1 MARKQKYVLPDVAKK
16 FSRESSVMLD
26 GFEIKEGDLFKVRGE
41 HGGKF
46 KFHSFV
52 TNTDTGAQWVDCF
65 EVMSGMTSVFR
76 SFKTDRI
83 KRIPNKGRRAKRVI
97 V

>member
-1 MARKQKYVLPDVAKK
+1 MARKYKHVTPEIAKK
-16 FSRESSVMLD
+16 FSRESSVMIN
-26 GFEIKEGDLFKVRGE
+26 GFEIKQGDFFKVRGE

-52 TNTDTGAQWVDCF
+52 TNTETGAQWVDCF

-76 SFKTDRI
+76 SFKAEKI
-83 KRIPNKGRRAKRVI
+83 KRIPNKGRRAKRV

>member
-1 MARKQKYVLPDVAKK
+1 MARKYKHVTPEIAKK
-16 FSRESSVMLD
+16 FSRESSVMIN
-26 GFEIKEGDLFKVRGE
+26 GFEIGHGDFFKVRGE

-52 TNTDTGAQWVDCF
+52 TNTETGAQWVDCF
-65 EVMSGMTSVFR
+65 EVMSGMTSIFR

-83 KRIPNKGRRAKRVI
+83 KRIPNKGRRAKRV